1 MNRYA
6 QSKESYQKLLKAP
19 YMLIG
24 VMTFIVILITT
35 ISIYRLY
42 TIGVEQQLNRLSEVV
57 QGQAVMINIIAE
69 HEIHDH
75 KNSKMNEIEEEVID
89 ELMKAHKQFTGFGE
103 TGEYTLAKLNKDK
116 IHFLLRHRHAE
127 VDNMDDVSIEH
138 SQLAEPMRRAL
149 NGKIGAFIGKDYR
162 NATVLAAYTPINIL
176 GWGIVAKIDL
186 SEIRAPYIKEILYSI
201 VGAVFIILFG
211 SIVIVRFIHPLLKEI
226 EQSREY
232 NRMLFNES
240 PIGFALTDFEG
251 NMIDVNPALLKITGY
266 TEDQLLNL
274 SYWDITPQKYKQH
287 EHEHLKKLLNEKC
300 YGPYEKE
307 YYHKDGHLINV
318 RLSGCLIEK
327 NMKRYI
333 WSSIEDISEHV
344 RNIIALK
351 EAALVFE
358 NTHEGILI
366 TDENVK
372 VVRINTRFTKITGYT
387 FDEVVGLN
395 PNFLQSGAHDE
406 EFYKNIWKTIQEN
419 GSWYGELNDRKKN
432 GEYFATMQSITAIK
446 DDNSKFS
453 GYVSVFSDISDR
465 KTYESNLLHLASHD
479 ALTSLPNR
487 THFHDNLRKAI
498 QNAKRNKYKI
508 AVLFLDLNDFKK
520 VNDTLGHE
528 VGDALLKEVSN
539 RLKDC
544 LRGADTVARL
554 GGDEF
559 AIVLQ
564 EIKSIDNAVEV
575 AQKIIQKVSE
585 PFKVGEEILIPST
598 SIGISIYPEHSDD
611 GDKLLKLADK
621 AMYVA
626 KQRKDGTCELF
637 DLNKNYE

>member
-1 MNRYA
+1 MKKYVQN
-6 QSKESYQKLLKAP
+6 KESYQKLLKAP
-19 YMLIG
+19 YQLIG
-24 VMTFIVILITT
+24 VMTFIVLLVTT

-42 TIGVEQQLNRLSEVV
+42 NIGFEQQKKRLTEIV
-57 QGQAVMINIIAE
+57 QGQAVMINGMAE
-69 HEIHDH
+69 HEMQDH
-75 KNSKMNEIEEEVID
+75 QYSKIDLEKEVLDNLIS
-89 ELMKAHKQFTGFGE
+89 AHKQFAGFGN
-103 TGEYTLAKLNKDK
+103 TGEYTLAKLDEGK
-116 IHFLLRHRHAE
+116 IHFLLRHRHTE
-127 VDNMDDVSIEH
+127 VDNMDNVSIEH

-149 NGKIGAFIGKDYR
+149 NGKVGAFIGLDYR
-162 NATVLAAYTPINIL
+162 GERVLAAYTPIKSL
-176 GWGIVAKIDL
+176 DWGIVAKIDL
-186 SEIRAPYIKEILYSI
+186 SEIRAPYIEEALY
-201 VGAVFIILFG
+201 GAVGGIFIILFG
-211 SIVIVRFIHPLLKEI
+211 SMVIVRFIHPLLYEI
-226 EQSREY
+226 EHAREY

-240 PIGFALTDFEG
+240 PIGLALTDFEG
-251 NMIDVNPALLKITGY
+251 HMVDVNPALLKITGY
-266 TEDQLLNL
+266 TENQLLNL
-274 SYWDITPQKYKQH
+274 KYWDITPQKYKQQ
-287 EHEHLKKLLNEKC
+287 ELEHLKKLLNEKC

-318 RLSGCLIEK
+318 RLSGCLIEQ

-372 VVRINTRFTKITGYT
+372 VVRINTHFTKITGYT

-395 PNFLQSGAHDE
+395 PNFLQSGAHDKV
-406 EFYKNIWKTIQEN
+406 FYKNMWDIIQKN
-419 GSWYGELNDRKKN
+419 GSWYGELNDRRKN
-432 GEYFATMQSITAIK
+432 GEYFATMQSITAVK
-446 DDNSKFS
+446 DANGKVSS
-453 GYVSVFSDISDR
+453 YVSVFSDISER
-465 KTYESNLLHLASHD
+465 KTYELKLLHLASHD

-487 THFHDNLRKAI
+487 IHFHDNLRKAI

-528 VGDALLKEVSN
+528 VGDALLKEVSS
-539 RLKDC
+539 RLKEC
-544 LRGADTVARL
+544 LREADTVARL

-559 AIVLQ
+559 AIVLH
-564 EIKSIDNAVEV
+564 EIKSVDDAVEV

-585 PFKVGEEILIPST
+585 PFKVRETTLISST
-598 SIGISIYPEHSDD
+598 SIGISIYPEHSED

-637 DLNKNYE
+637 DLNKTYE

>member
-1 MNRYA
+1 MKGNA

-19 YMLIG
+19 YQLIG
-24 VMTFIVILITT
+24 VMTFIVFLITT

-42 TIGVEQQLNRLSEVV
+42 NIGFEQQKKRLTEAV
-57 QGQAVMINIIAE
+57 QSQAVMINTIVE
-69 HEIHDH
+69 HEIQDH
-75 KNSKMNEIEEEVID
+75 KNSKIDIEEEVLKS
-89 ELMKAHKQFTGFGE
+89 LMNAHKQFVGFGD
-103 TGEYTLAKLNKDK
+103 TGEYTLARLNKGK
-116 IHFLLRHRHAE
+116 IHFLLRHRHTE
-127 VDNMDDVSIEH
+127 VDNMDNVSIEH

-149 NGKIGAFIGKDYR
+149 NSEMGAFIGLDYR
-162 NATVLAAYTPINIL
+162 STTVLAAYMPIRSL

-186 SEIRAPYIKEILYSI
+186 AEIQAPYIKETLYGM

-211 SIVIVRFIHPLLKEI
+211 SMVIGRFIHPLLKEI
-226 EQSREY
+226 ELSREY

-251 NMIDVNPALLKITGY
+251 HMVDVNPAFSKLIGY
-266 TEDQLLNL
+266 TEDELFNL
-274 SYWDITPQKYKQH
+274 SYWDITPQKYEYQEEEQLH
-287 EHEHLKKLLNEKC
+287 KLLSGNF

-307 YYHKDGHLINV
+307 YIHKDGHLINV
-318 RLSGCLIEK
+318 RLSGCLI
-327 NMKRYI
+327 KRDGKLYI

-344 RNIIALK
+344 RNTIALK

-387 FDEVVGLN
+387 FDEVAGLN
-395 PNFLQSGAHDE
+395 PNFLQSGAHDK
-406 EFYKNIWKTIQEN
+406 EFYKNMWNIIQEN
-419 GSWYGELNDRKKN
+419 GLWYGELNNRRKD
-432 GEYFATMQSITAIK
+432 GEYFATMQSITAVK
-446 DDNSKFS
+446 DENGKVS
-453 GYVSVFSDISDR
+453 GYVSVISDISER
-465 KTYESNLLHLASHD
+465 KTYELKLLHLASHD

-528 VGDALLKEVSN
+528 VGDALLKEVSS
-539 RLKDC
+539 RLKEC
-544 LRGADTVARL
+544 LREADTVARL

-559 AIVLQ
+559 AIVLH
-564 EIKSIDNAVEV
+564 EIKSVNDAVEV

-585 PFKVGEEILIPST
+585 PFKVGETTLIPST
-598 SIGISIYPEHSDD
+598 SIGISIYPEHGDD

-626 KQRKDGTCELF
+626 KQRKNGTCELF

>member
-1 MNRYA
+1 MKRYT

-19 YMLIG
+19 YQLIG
-24 VMTFIVILITT
+24 VMTFIVVLITT

-42 TIGVEQQLNRLSEVV
+42 NIGFEQQKKRLTEAV
-57 QGQAVMINIIAE
+57 QSQAVMINSIVE
-69 HEIHDH
+69 HAIHDH
-75 KNSKMNEIEEEVID
+75 INSKIDIEEEVL
-89 ELMKAHKQFTGFGE
+89 EGLMNAHKQFVGFGE
-103 TGEYTLAKLNKDK
+103 TGEYTLAKLNEGK
-116 IHFLLRHRHAE
+116 IHFLLRHRHTE
-127 VDNMDDVSIEH
+127 VDTMEDVSVEH

-149 NGKIGAFIGKDYR
+149 NGEIGAFIGTDYR
-162 NATVLAAYTPINIL
+162 GATVLAAYTPIKRL
-176 GWGIVAKIDL
+176 GWGIVAKIDI
-186 SEIRAPYIKEILYSI
+186 SEIRAPYIEETLYGI

-211 SIVIVRFIHPLLKEI
+211 SMVIVRFIHPLIQEI
-226 EQSREY
+226 DNAREY

-240 PIGFALTDFEG
+240 PIGLAFTDFEG
-251 NMIDVNPALLKITGY
+251 HMVDVNSALLKLTGY
-266 TEDQLLNL
+266 TEDEFLNL
-274 SYWDITPQKYKQH
+274 SYWDITPQKY
-287 EHEHLKKLLNEKC
+287 EHQEEEQLHKLLLEKC

-307 YYHKDGHLINV
+307 YIHKDGHLINV
-318 RLSGCLIEK
+318 RLSGCLIEQGG
-327 NMKRYI
+327 RIYI
-333 WSSIEDISEHV
+333 SSSIEDITEYVH
-344 RNIIALK
+344 NIRALK

-372 VVRINTRFTKITGYT
+372 VVRINSPFTKITGYT

-406 EFYKNIWKTIQEN
+406 AFYKNIWDIIQKN
-419 GSWYGELNDRKKN
+419 GSWYGELNDRRKN

-446 DDNSKFS
+446 DENNKIS
-453 GYVSVFSDISDR
+453 GYVSVFSDISER
-465 KTYESNLLHLASHD
+465 KTYEFKLLHLASHD

-487 THFHDNLRKAI
+487 THFHDNLRNAI

-528 VGDALLKEVSN
+528 VGDALLKEVSS
-539 RLKDC
+539 RLKES

-559 AIVLQ
+559 AIVLH
-564 EIKSIDNAVEV
+564 EIKSVDNAVEV

-585 PFKVGEEILIPST
+585 PFKVGETILIPSI

-611 GDKLLKLADK
+611 GDKLLKFADK

-626 KQRKDGTCELF
+626 KQRKNGTCELF